1 MSSITSTHLSK
12 SIVVAVLAALVALL
26 ASAGTAS
33 AAGWQYAQTDGD
45 RYWDATSIDRNGNGM
60 IDDAWFDLDNDG
72 RWDTRIFNS
81 RFGDE
86 LLETASY
93 DMDENDVTEFR
104 LLDTDQRVGFEYLYV
119 NRNQD
124 GYWDFRRVIPG
135 SSADY
140 VNRTT
145 RNIVNNS
152 LLHQFT
158 MRTGQSLLYPT
169 FSIP

>member
-1 MSSITSTHLSK
+1 MSRTTSTRTST
-12 SIVVAVLAALVALL
+12 SIAIAILTALVALL
-26 ASAGTAS
+26 AATGTAQ

-45 RYWDATSIDRNGNGM
+45 RNWDAISIDRDGNGM

-72 RWDTRIFNS
+72 GWDSRVFNS

-86 LLETASY
+86 LLETANY
-93 DMDENDVTEFR
+93 DMDENGVAEYR
-104 LLDTDQRVGFEYLYV
+104 LLDTDQRVGFEYFYV

-124 GYWDFRRVIPG
+124 AYWDFRRIVPG

-140 VNRTT
+140 TNRINT
-145 RNIVNNS
+145 NNANNR

-169 FSIP
+169 FTMP

>member
-1 MSSITSTHLSK
+1 MSSIASTRRITS
-12 SIVVAVLAALVALL
+12 IAVAVLAALVALL
-26 ASAGTAS
+26 TYAGTAS
-33 AAGWQYAQTDGD
+33 AAGWQYAQTDRD
-45 RYWDATSIDRNGNGM
+45 RHWDAVSIDRNGNGM
-60 IDDAWFDLDNDG
+60 IDDAWFDLDNDR

-86 LLETASY
+86 LLETAIY
-93 DMDENDVTEFR
+93 DMDENDVAEYR
-104 LLDTDQRVGFEYLYV
+104 LLDADQRVGFEYLDV

-124 GYWDFRRVIPG
+124 SYWDFRRIIPG

-145 RNIVNNS
+145 TNIVNNA

-158 MRTGQSLLYPT
+158 MRTGQSLLHPT
-169 FSIP
+169 FRMP